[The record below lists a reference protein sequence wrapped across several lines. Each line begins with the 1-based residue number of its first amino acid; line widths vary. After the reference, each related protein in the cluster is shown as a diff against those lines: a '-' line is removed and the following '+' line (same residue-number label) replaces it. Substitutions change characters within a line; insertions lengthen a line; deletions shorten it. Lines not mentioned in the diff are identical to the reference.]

1 MLCITINKFQT
12 INLNIKEIE
21 LIILIELQNIIYCI
35 SFFSLKHITIL

>member
-21 LIILIELQNIIYCI
+21 LIILIELQNIIYYI